1 MITRK
6 DLAAILG
13 FAFVGAWIGFGFGD
27 AVLCLLGAAIFYT
40 IASFLEGDFDL
51 ADLQGRL
58 RSNDT
63 NPSAPPTRPRPRAR
77 VQ

>member
-6 DLAAILG
+6 YFAAILG
-13 FAFVGAWIGFGFGD
+13 FAFVAAWIGVGFGN
-27 AVLCLLGAAIFYT
+27 AVLCLVGAGIFYA
-40 IASFLEGDFDL
+40 IASFLEGDLDL

-58 RSNDT
+58 RSSDT
-63 NPSAPPTRPRPRAR
+63 DPTAPPTRPRPRTR

>member
-6 DLAAILG
+6 YFAAILG
-13 FAFVGAWIGFGFGD
+13 FAFVAAWIGVGFGN
-27 AVLCLLGAAIFYT
+27 AVLCLVGAGIFYA
-40 IASFLEGDFDL
+40 IASFLEGDLDL

-58 RSNDT
+58 RSSDT
-63 NPSAPPTRPRPRAR
+63 DPTAPPTPPRPRTR

>member
-6 DLAAILG
+6 YFAAILG
-13 FAFVGAWIGFGFGD
+13 FAFVAAWIGVGFGK
-27 AVLCLLGAAIFYT
+27 AVLCLLGAGIFYAV
-40 IASFLEGDFDL
+40 ASFLEGDFDL

-58 RSNDT
+58 RSDDT
-63 NPSAPPTRPRPRAR
+63 NPNAPPTRPRPRAR